1 MTNQIAFKS
10 QTLKTVE
17 HDGKIWFTAA
27 TLAAALEYSDA
38 KSVSNIYNR
47 NKDEFTPCMT
57 VVVENINSGLANNA
71 EGIKTMTSDKSK
83 GYGNLVTKTRV
94 FSLRGAHLIAMFA
107 STPVAKEFRRWL
119 LDLIEEEAKRQ
130 QQQALPAPTG
140 TPIQLPRGI
149 YCYPNNRKPYQAYVR
164 LEGKKT
170 FVGSFRTIKEAT
182 DAQAGFIEKAA
193 RTTSLT
199 AVPELAPGRYRCIV
213 RPDGQMQ
220 FSSIEDKT
228 LIDATAI
235 RRLRSDM
242 RYAMTV
248 VMELHNRLRI
258 VDGEENAS
266 RLDTPLSNIKI

>member
-1 MTNQIAFKS
+1 MSNKLVFKAH
-10 QTLKTVE
+10 TLETVE
-17 HDGKIWFTAA
+17 HEGKIWFTAA
-27 TLAAALEYSDA
+27 TLAIALEYSRGD
-38 KSVSNIYNR
+38 KVTQLYNR
-47 NKDEFTPCMT
+47 NVDEFSPGMS
-57 VVVENINSGLANNA
+57 INLKLRFNGLNNSLR
-71 EGIKTMTSDKSK
+71 EKD
-83 GYGNLVTKTRV
+83 VRV

-107 STPVAKEFRRWL
+107 STPVAKEFRRWV

-130 QQQALPAPTG
+130 QQALPTPTG

-149 YCYPNNRKPYQAYVR
+149 YCYPNNRNPYQAYVR

-170 FVGSFRTIKEAT
+170 FVGSFRTIKEAL
-182 DAQAGFIEKAA
+182 DAQADAIEKAA
-193 RTTSLT
+193 QKTSLT
-199 AVPELAPGRYRCIV
+199 AVPALAPGRYRCIV

-235 RRLRSDM
+235 RRLRRDM

-266 RLDTPLSNIKI
+266 RLDTPLSNAITL

>member
-1 MTNQIAFKS
+1 MATQLIPVFNGTINNESVLLCDARELHTFLGVGKVFAAWITARIA
-10 QTLKTVE
+10 
-17 HDGKIWFTAA
+17 
-27 TLAAALEYSDA
+27 EY
-38 KSVSNIYNR
+38 
-47 NKDEFTPCMT
+47 EF
-57 VVVENINSGLANNA
+57 VENQDYTLTFS
-71 EGIKTMTSDKSK
+71 KTGKRQNVLCKD
-83 GYGNLVTKTRV
+83 Y
-94 FSLRGAHLIAMFA
+94 HL
-107 STPVAKEFRRWL
+107 TLDTAKEVAMVERNAKGRQIRRYF
-119 LDLIEEEAKRQ
+119 IECEKQLRQ
-130 QQQALPAPTG
+130 QEQTLPAPTG

-193 RTTSLT
+193 RKTSLT

-258 VDGEENAS
+258 VDGEENTS

>member
-1 MTNQIAFKS
+1 MATQLTFKS
-10 QTLKTVE
+10 LILEVVE
-17 HDGKIWFTAA
+17 HNGKIWFRSA
-27 TLAAALEYSDA
+27 TLAKALEYSDPR
-38 KSVSNIYNR
+38 SVNKIYER
-47 NKDEFTPCMT
+47 NSDEFTPDMTT
-57 VVVENINSGLANNA
+57 VV
-71 EGIKTMTSDKSK
+71 EGVNLTSSDKSK

-193 RTTSLT
+193 RKTSLT

>member
-1 MTNQIAFKS
+1 MSNKLVFKTH
-10 QTLKTVE
+10 TLEAVE
-17 HDGKIWFTAA
+17 HEGKSWFTAA
-27 TLAAALEYSDA
+27 TLAVALEYSRGD
-38 KSVSNIYNR
+38 KVTQIYNR
-47 NKDEFTPCMT
+47 NVAEFTPQMSLNLNLRVSGKINGLQHKT
-57 VVVENINSGLANNA
+57 V
-71 EGIKTMTSDKSK
+71 
-83 GYGNLVTKTRV
+83 RV

-130 QQQALPAPTG
+130 QQALPAPTG

-149 YCYPNNRKPYQAYVR
+149 YCYPNNRNPYQAYVR

-170 FVGSFRTIKEAT
+170 FVGSFRTLKEAL
-182 DAQAGFIEKAA
+182 DAQADFIEKAA
-193 RTTSLT
+193 HKTPLT
-199 AVPELAPGRYRCIV
+199 AVPALAPGRYRCIV

-220 FSSIEDKT
+220 FSNIEDKT

-235 RRLRSDM
+235 RRLRRDM

-266 RLDTPLSNIKI
+266 RLDTPLSNITL

>member
-1 MTNQIAFKS
+1 MTNQITFKS
-10 QTLKTVE
+10 QTLRTVE
-17 HDGKIWFTAA
+17 HGGKIWFTAA
-27 TLAAALEYSDA
+27 TLATALEYSDA

-71 EGIKTMTSDKSK
+71 EVIKTMTSNKSK
-83 GYGNLVTKTRV
+83 GYGNLITKTRV

-130 QQQALPAPTG
+130 QQALPAPTG

-149 YCYPNNRKPYQAYVR
+149 YCYPNNRNPYQAYVR

-170 FVGSFRTIKEAT
+170 FVGSFRTLKEAL
-182 DAQAGFIEKAA
+182 DAQADFIEKAA
-193 RTTSLT
+193 HKTPLT
-199 AVPELAPGRYRCIV
+199 AVPALAPGRYRCIV

-220 FSSIEDKT
+220 FSNIEDKT
-228 LIDATAI
+228 LIDATTI
-235 RRLRSDM
+235 RRLRRDM

-266 RLDTPLSNIKI
+266 RLDTPLSNITF

>member
-1 MTNQIAFKS
+1 MATQLIPVFNGTINSEPTLLCNARDLHAF
-10 QTLKTVE
+10 LGA
-17 HDGKIWFTAA
+17 GKHFASWITERIEQYGF
-27 TLAAALEYSDA
+27 
-38 KSVSNIYNR
+38 
-47 NKDEFTPCMT
+47 
-57 VVVENINSGLANNA
+57 VENQDYIIASQNREAK
-71 EGIKTMTSDKSK
+71 I
-83 GYGNLVTKTRV
+83 
-94 FSLRGAHLIAMFA
+94 RGGHNRKDYHL
-107 STPVAKEFRRWL
+107 TLDTAKEVAMVERNAKGRQIRRYF
-119 LDLIEEEAKRQ
+119 IECEKQLR
-130 QQQALPAPTG
+130 QQQALPVPTG

-193 RTTSLT
+193 RKTSLT

>member
-1 MTNQIAFKS
+1 MTNQITFKS
-10 QTLKTVE
+10 QTLRTVE
-17 HDGKIWFTAA
+17 HGGKIWFTAA
-27 TLAAALEYSDA
+27 TLATALEYSDA

-71 EGIKTMTSDKSK
+71 EVIKTMTADKSK
-83 GYGNLVTKTRV
+83 SYGNLITKTRV

-107 STPVAKEFRRWL
+107 STPVAKEFRRWV

-130 QQQALPAPTG
+130 QQQAQLPQPA
-140 TPIQLPRGI
+140 PIQLPRGI
-149 YCYPNNRKPYQAYVR
+149 YCYPNNRNPYQAYVR

-170 FVGSFRTIKEAT
+170 FVGSFRTIKEAL
-182 DAQAGFIEKAA
+182 DAQADAIEKAA
-193 RTTSLT
+193 QKTSLT
-199 AVPELAPGRYRCIV
+199 AVPALAPGRYRCIV

-235 RRLRSDM
+235 RRLRRDM

-266 RLDTPLSNIKI
+266 RLDTPLSNAITL

>member
-1 MTNQIAFKS
+1 MTNQITFKS
-10 QTLKTVE
+10 QTLRTVE
-17 HDGKIWFTAA
+17 HGGKIWFTAA
-27 TLAAALEYSDA
+27 TLATALEYSDA

-71 EGIKTMTSDKSK
+71 EVIKTMTSDKSK
-83 GYGNLVTKTRV
+83 GYGNLITKTRV

-107 STPVAKEFRRWL
+107 STPVAKEFRHWL

-130 QQQALPAPTG
+130 QQALPVPTG

-170 FVGSFRTIKEAT
+170 FVGSFRTIKEAL
-182 DAQAGFIEKAA
+182 DAQADFIEKA
-193 RTTSLT
+193 THKTPLT
-199 AVPELAPGRYRCIV
+199 AVPALAPGRYRCIV

-220 FSSIEDKT
+220 FSNIEDKT

-235 RRLRSDM
+235 RRLRRDM

-266 RLDTPLSNIKI
+266 RLDTPLSNITL

>member
-1 MTNQIAFKS
+1 MTNQPTFKAH
-10 QTLKTVE
+10 TLETVE

-27 TLAAALEYSDA
+27 TLAKALEYSRGD
-38 KSVSNIYNR
+38 KITQLYNR
-47 NKDEFTPCMT
+47 NADEFTPCMST
-57 VVVENINSGLANNA
+57 NLNLRFNGLNNSLREKA
-71 EGIKTMTSDKSK
+71 
-83 GYGNLVTKTRV
+83 VRV
-94 FSLRGAHLIAMFA
+94 FSLRGAHLISMFA

-193 RTTSLT
+193 RKTSLT
-199 AVPELAPGRYRCIV
+199 AVPELVPGRYRCIV

>member
-1 MTNQIAFKS
+1 MATQLTFKS
-10 QTLKTVE
+10 HVLETVE
-17 HDGKIWFTAA
+17 HNGKIWFRSAS
-27 TLAAALEYSDA
+27 LAKALEYSDPR
-38 KSVSNIYNR
+38 SVNKIYER
-47 NKDEFTPCMT
+47 NSDEFTPCMVT
-57 VVVENINSGLANNA
+57 VV
-71 EGIKTMTSDKSK
+71 EGVNLTSSDKSK
-83 GYGNLVTKTRV
+83 GYGNLVTKNRL

-107 STPVAKEFRRWL
+107 STKVAKEFRRWL
-119 LDLIEEEAKRQ
+119 LDLIEEEANRQ
-130 QQQALPAPTG
+130 QSQQPVPTG

-149 YCYPNNRKPYQAYVR
+149 YCYPNNRNPYQAYVR

-193 RTTSLT
+193 RKTSLT
-199 AVPELAPGRYRCIV
+199 AVPELVPGRYRCIV

-258 VDGEENAS
+258 VDGEESAS
-266 RLDTPLSNIKI
+266 RLDTPLSNITF

>member
-1 MTNQIAFKS
+1 MPNKLVFKAH
-10 QTLKTVE
+10 TLEAVE
-17 HDGKIWFTAA
+17 HDGKSWFTAA
-27 TLAAALEYSDA
+27 TLAVALEYSRGD
-38 KSVSNIYNR
+38 KVTQIYNR
-47 NKDEFTPCMT
+47 NVAEFTPQMSLNLNLRVSGKINGLQHKT
-57 VVVENINSGLANNA
+57 V
-71 EGIKTMTSDKSK
+71 
-83 GYGNLVTKTRV
+83 RV

-130 QQQALPAPTG
+130 QQALPALTG

-170 FVGSFRTIKEAT
+170 FVGSFRTIKEAL
-182 DAQAGFIEKAA
+182 DAQADFIEKA
-193 RTTSLT
+193 THKTSLT
-199 AVPELAPGRYRCIV
+199 AVPALAPGRYRCIV

-220 FSSIEDKT
+220 FSNIEDKT

-235 RRLRSDM
+235 RRLRRDM

-266 RLDTPLSNIKI
+266 RLDTPLSNITL

>member
-1 MTNQIAFKS
+1 MSNKLVFKAH
-10 QTLKTVE
+10 TLETVE
-17 HDGKIWFTAA
+17 HEGKIWFTAA
-27 TLAAALEYSDA
+27 TLAIALEYSRGD
-38 KSVSNIYNR
+38 KVTQLYNR
-47 NKDEFTPCMT
+47 NVDEFSPGMS
-57 VVVENINSGLANNA
+57 INLKLRFNGLNNSLR
-71 EGIKTMTSDKSK
+71 EKD
-83 GYGNLVTKTRV
+83 VRV

-107 STPVAKEFRRWL
+107 STPVAKEFRRWV

-130 QQQALPAPTG
+130 QQQAQLPQPA
-140 TPIQLPRGI
+140 PIQLPRGI
-149 YCYPNNRKPYQAYVR
+149 YCYPNNRNPYQAYVR

-170 FVGSFRTIKEAT
+170 FVGSFRTIKEAL
-182 DAQAGFIEKAA
+182 DAQADAIEKAA
-193 RTTSLT
+193 QKTSLT
-199 AVPELAPGRYRCIV
+199 AVPALAPGRYRCIV

-235 RRLRSDM
+235 RRLRRDM

-266 RLDTPLSNIKI
+266 RLDTPLSNAITL

>member
-1 MTNQIAFKS
+1 MTKQLVFQNRVIDTIEYNGS
-10 QTLKTVE
+10 L
-17 HDGKIWFTAA
+17 WFTS
-27 TLAAALEYSDA
+27 TDLAKALTYAEKD
-38 KSVSNIYNR
+38 SVTKIYQR
-47 NKDEFTPCMT
+47 NKDEFTTEMT
-57 VVVENINSGLANNA
+57 QIIETVNSTA
-71 EGIKTMTSDKSK
+71 SDKSK
-83 GYGNLVTKTRV
+83 GYGNLITKTRV

-130 QQQALPAPTG
+130 QQALPVPTG

-149 YCYPNNRKPYQAYVR
+149 YCYPNNRNPYQAYVR

-170 FVGSFRTIKEAT
+170 FVGSFRTIKEAL
-182 DAQAGFIEKAA
+182 DAQADFIEKA
-193 RTTSLT
+193 THKTSLT
-199 AVPELAPGRYRCIV
+199 AVPALAPGRYRCIV

-220 FSSIEDKT
+220 FSNIEDKT

-235 RRLRSDM
+235 RRLRRDM

-266 RLDTPLSNIKI
+266 RLDTPLSNITL

>member
-1 MTNQIAFKS
+1 MTNQITFKS
-10 QTLKTVE
+10 QTLRTVE
-17 HDGKIWFTAA
+17 HGGKIWFTAA
-27 TLAAALEYSDA
+27 TLATALEYSDA

-71 EGIKTMTSDKSK
+71 EVIKTMTSDKSK
-83 GYGNLVTKTRV
+83 GYGNLITKTRV

-130 QQQALPAPTG
+130 QQALPAPTG

-149 YCYPNNRKPYQAYVR
+149 YCYPNNRNPYQAYVR

-170 FVGSFRTIKEAT
+170 FVGSFRTLKEAL
-182 DAQAGFIEKAA
+182 DAQADFIEKAA
-193 RTTSLT
+193 HKTPLT
-199 AVPELAPGRYRCIV
+199 AVPALAPGRYRCIV

-220 FSSIEDKT
+220 FSNIEDKT

-235 RRLRSDM
+235 RRLRRDM

-266 RLDTPLSNIKI
+266 RLDTPLSNITL

>member
-1 MTNQIAFKS
+1 MPNKLVFKDH
-10 QTLKTVE
+10 TLEAVE
-17 HDGKIWFTAA
+17 HDGKSWFTAA
-27 TLAAALEYSDA
+27 TLAVALEYSRGD
-38 KSVSNIYNR
+38 KVTQIYNR
-47 NKDEFTPCMT
+47 NADEFTPGMS
-57 VVVENINSGLANNA
+57 INLNLRFNGLNNSLREKA
-71 EGIKTMTSDKSK
+71 
-83 GYGNLVTKTRV
+83 VRV

-130 QQQALPAPTG
+130 QQALPAPTG

-149 YCYPNNRKPYQAYVR
+149 YCYPNNRNPYQAYVR

-170 FVGSFRTIKEAT
+170 FVGSFRTIKEAL
-182 DAQAGFIEKAA
+182 DAQADFIEKAA
-193 RTTSLT
+193 HKTPLT
-199 AVPELAPGRYRCIV
+199 AVPALAPGRYRCIV

-220 FSSIEDKT
+220 FSNIEDKT

-235 RRLRSDM
+235 RRLRRDM

-266 RLDTPLSNIKI
+266 RLDTPLSNITL

>member
-1 MTNQIAFKS
+1 MSNTLIFKAH
-10 QTLKTVE
+10 TLEAVE
-17 HDGKIWFTAA
+17 HEGKSWFTAA
-27 TLAAALEYSDA
+27 TLAVALEYSRGD
-38 KSVSNIYNR
+38 KVTQIYNR
-47 NKDEFTPCMT
+47 NVAEFTPQMSLNLNLRVSGKINGLQHKT
-57 VVVENINSGLANNA
+57 V
-71 EGIKTMTSDKSK
+71 
-83 GYGNLVTKTRV
+83 RV

-130 QQQALPAPTG
+130 QQALPAPTG

-149 YCYPNNRKPYQAYVR
+149 YCYPNNRNPYQAYVR

-170 FVGSFRTIKEAT
+170 FVGSFRTIKEAL
-182 DAQAGFIEKAA
+182 DAQADFIEKAA
-193 RTTSLT
+193 HKTPLT
-199 AVPELAPGRYRCIV
+199 AVPALAPGRYRCIV

-220 FSSIEDKT
+220 FSNIEDKT

-235 RRLRSDM
+235 RRLRRDM

-266 RLDTPLSNIKI
+266 RLDTPLSNITL

>member
-1 MTNQIAFKS
+1 MSNKLVFKAH
-10 QTLKTVE
+10 TLEAVE
-17 HDGKIWFTAA
+17 HEGKIWFTAA
-27 TLAAALEYSDA
+27 TLAIALEYSRGD
-38 KSVSNIYNR
+38 KVTQLYNR
-47 NKDEFTPCMT
+47 NVDEFSPDMS
-57 VVVENINSGLANNA
+57 INLKLRFNGLNNSLR
-71 EGIKTMTSDKSK
+71 EKD
-83 GYGNLVTKTRV
+83 VRV

-107 STPVAKEFRRWL
+107 STPVAKEFRRWV

-130 QQQALPAPTG
+130 QQQAQLPQPA
-140 TPIQLPRGI
+140 PIQLPRGI
-149 YCYPNNRKPYQAYVR
+149 YCYPNNRNPYQAYVR

-170 FVGSFRTIKEAT
+170 FVGSFRTIKEAL
-182 DAQAGFIEKAA
+182 DAQADAIEKAA
-193 RTTSLT
+193 QKTSLT
-199 AVPELAPGRYRCIV
+199 AVPALAPGRYRCIV

-235 RRLRSDM
+235 RRLRRDM

-266 RLDTPLSNIKI
+266 RLDTPLSNAITL

>member
-1 MTNQIAFKS
+1 MSNTLIFKAH
-10 QTLKTVE
+10 TLEAVE
-17 HDGKIWFTAA
+17 HEGKSWFTAA
-27 TLAAALEYSDA
+27 TLAVALEYSRGD
-38 KSVSNIYNR
+38 KVTQIYNR
-47 NKDEFTPCMT
+47 NADEFTPGMS
-57 VVVENINSGLANNA
+57 INLNLRFNGLNNSLREKA
-71 EGIKTMTSDKSK
+71 
-83 GYGNLVTKTRV
+83 VRV

-130 QQQALPAPTG
+130 QQALPAPTG

-149 YCYPNNRKPYQAYVR
+149 YCYPNNRNPYQAYVR

-170 FVGSFRTIKEAT
+170 FVGSFRTLKEAL
-182 DAQAGFIEKAA
+182 DAQADFIEKAA
-193 RTTSLT
+193 HKTPLT
-199 AVPELAPGRYRCIV
+199 AVPALAPGRYRCIV

-220 FSSIEDKT
+220 FSNIEDKT

-235 RRLRSDM
+235 RRLRRDM

-266 RLDTPLSNIKI
+266 RLDTPLSNITL

>member
-1 MTNQIAFKS
+1 MATQLIPVFNGTISNESVLLCDARELHSFLGVGKVFAAWITARIA
-10 QTLKTVE
+10 
-17 HDGKIWFTAA
+17 
-27 TLAAALEYSDA
+27 EY
-38 KSVSNIYNR
+38 
-47 NKDEFTPCMT
+47 EF
-57 VVVENINSGLANNA
+57 VENHDYISFFQNGKKPQ
-71 EGIKTMTSDKSK
+71 G
-83 GYGNLVTKTRV
+83 GRPTKDY
-94 FSLRGAHLIAMFA
+94 HL
-107 STPVAKEFRRWL
+107 TLDTAKELAMVERNEKGRQIRRYF
-119 LDLIEEEAKRQ
+119 IECEKQLRQ
-130 QQQALPAPTG
+130 QQTLPAPTG

-193 RTTSLT
+193 RKTSLT

>member
-1 MTNQIAFKS
+1 MPNKLVFKTH
-10 QTLKTVE
+10 TLEAVE
-17 HDGKIWFTAA
+17 HNGKSWFTAA
-27 TLAAALEYSDA
+27 TLAVALEYSRGD
-38 KSVSNIYNR
+38 KVTQIYNR
-47 NKDEFTPCMT
+47 NVDEFTPCMS
-57 VVVENINSGLANNA
+57 INLNLRFNGLNNSLREKA
-71 EGIKTMTSDKSK
+71 
-83 GYGNLVTKTRV
+83 VRV

-130 QQQALPAPTG
+130 QQALPAPTG

-149 YCYPNNRKPYQAYVR
+149 YCYPNNRNPYQAYVR

-170 FVGSFRTIKEAT
+170 FVGSFRTIKEAL
-182 DAQAGFIEKAA
+182 DAQADFIEKAA
-193 RTTSLT
+193 HKTPLT
-199 AVPELAPGRYRCIV
+199 AVPALAPGRYRCIV
-213 RPDGQMQ
+213 RPDRQMQ
-220 FSSIEDKT
+220 FSNIEDKT

-235 RRLRSDM
+235 RRLRRDM

-266 RLDTPLSNIKI
+266 RLDTPLSNITL

>member
-1 MTNQIAFKS
+1 MSNKLVFKTH
-10 QTLKTVE
+10 TLEAVE
-17 HDGKIWFTAA
+17 HEGKSWFTAA
-27 TLAAALEYSDA
+27 TLAVALEYSRGD
-38 KSVSNIYNR
+38 KVTQIYNR
-47 NKDEFTPCMT
+47 NVAEFTPQMSLNLNLRVSGKINGLQHKT
-57 VVVENINSGLANNA
+57 V
-71 EGIKTMTSDKSK
+71 
-83 GYGNLVTKTRV
+83 RV

-130 QQQALPAPTG
+130 QQALPAPTG

-149 YCYPNNRKPYQAYVR
+149 YCYPNNRNPYQAYVR

-170 FVGSFRTIKEAT
+170 FVGSFRTIKEAL
-182 DAQAGFIEKAA
+182 DAQADFIEKAA
-193 RTTSLT
+193 HKTPLT
-199 AVPELAPGRYRCIV
+199 AVPALAPGRYRCIV

-235 RRLRSDM
+235 RRLRRDM

-266 RLDTPLSNIKI
+266 RLDTPLSNITL

>member
-1 MTNQIAFKS
+1 MPNKLVFKAH
-10 QTLKTVE
+10 TLEAVE
-17 HDGKIWFTAA
+17 HDGKSWFTAA
-27 TLAAALEYSDA
+27 TLAVALEYSRGD
-38 KSVSNIYNR
+38 KVTQIYNR
-47 NKDEFTPCMT
+47 NVAEFTPQMSLNLNLRVSGKINGLQHKT
-57 VVVENINSGLANNA
+57 V
-71 EGIKTMTSDKSK
+71 
-83 GYGNLVTKTRV
+83 RV

-130 QQQALPAPTG
+130 QQALPVPTG

-170 FVGSFRTIKEAT
+170 FVGSFRTIKEAL
-182 DAQAGFIEKAA
+182 DAQADFIEKA
-193 RTTSLT
+193 THKTSLT
-199 AVPELAPGRYRCIV
+199 AVPALAPGRYRCIV

-220 FSSIEDKT
+220 FSNIEDKT

-235 RRLRSDM
+235 RRLRRDM

-266 RLDTPLSNIKI
+266 RLDTPLSNITL

>member
-1 MTNQIAFKS
+1 MSNKLVFKTH
-10 QTLKTVE
+10 TLEAVE
-17 HDGKIWFTAA
+17 HEGKSWFTAA
-27 TLAAALEYSDA
+27 TLAVALEYSRGD
-38 KSVSNIYNR
+38 KVTQIYNR
-47 NKDEFTPCMT
+47 NVAEFTPQMSLNLNLRVSGKINGLQHKT
-57 VVVENINSGLANNA
+57 V
-71 EGIKTMTSDKSK
+71 
-83 GYGNLVTKTRV
+83 RV

-130 QQQALPAPTG
+130 QQALPAPTG

-149 YCYPNNRKPYQAYVR
+149 YCYPNNRNPYQAYVR

-170 FVGSFRTIKEAT
+170 FVGSFRTIKEAL
-182 DAQAGFIEKAA
+182 DAQADFIEKAA
-193 RTTSLT
+193 HKTPLT
-199 AVPELAPGRYRCIV
+199 AVPALAPGRYRCIV

-220 FSSIEDKT
+220 FSNIEDKT

-235 RRLRSDM
+235 RRLRRDM

-266 RLDTPLSNIKI
+266 RLDTPLSNITL

>member
-1 MTNQIAFKS
+1 MATQLIPVFNGTINNESVLLCDARALHTF
-10 QTLKTVE
+10 LEV
-17 HDGKIWFTAA
+17 GKMFAHWIKDRLT
-27 TLAAALEYSDA
+27 EY
-38 KSVSNIYNR
+38 
-47 NKDEFTPCMT
+47 EF
-57 VVVENINSGLANNA
+57 VENQDYVIACQNGQAK
-71 EGIKTMTSDKSK
+71 I
-83 GYGNLVTKTRV
+83 
-94 FSLRGAHLIAMFA
+94 RGGHNRKDYHL
-107 STPVAKEFRRWL
+107 TLDTAKEVAMVERNEKGRQIRRYF
-119 LDLIEEEAKRQ
+119 IECEKQLRLQEQ
-130 QQQALPAPTG
+130 TLPAPTG

-193 RTTSLT
+193 RKTSLT

>member
-1 MTNQIAFKS
+1 MTNQITFKS
-10 QTLKTVE
+10 QTLRTVE
-17 HDGKIWFTAA
+17 HGGKIWFTAA
-27 TLAAALEYSDA
+27 TLATALEYSDA

-71 EGIKTMTSDKSK
+71 EVIKTMTSDKSK
-83 GYGNLVTKTRV
+83 SYGNLRTKTRV

-130 QQQALPAPTG
+130 QQALPAPTG

-149 YCYPNNRKPYQAYVR
+149 YCYPNNRNPYQAYVR

-170 FVGSFRTIKEAT
+170 FVGSFRTIKEAL
-182 DAQAGFIEKAA
+182 DAQADAIEKAA
-193 RTTSLT
+193 QKTSLT
-199 AVPELAPGRYRCIV
+199 AVPALAPGRYRCIV

-235 RRLRSDM
+235 RRLRRDM

-266 RLDTPLSNIKI
+266 RLDTPLSNAITL

>member
-1 MTNQIAFKS
+1 MTKQLVFQSHTIDAIDYNGY
-10 QTLKTVE
+10 L
-17 HDGKIWFTAA
+17 WFTSSD
-27 TLAAALEYSDA
+27 LAKALAYAERD
-38 KSVSNIYNR
+38 SVTKIYQR
-47 NKDEFTPCMT
+47 NKDEFTAGMAQLIET
-57 VVVENINSGLANNA
+57 VNLTS
-71 EGIKTMTSDKSK
+71 SDKSK

-149 YCYPNNRKPYQAYVR
+149 YCYPNNRNPYQAYVR

-193 RTTSLT
+193 RKTSLT

-266 RLDTPLSNIKI
+266 RLNTPLSNIKI

>member
-94 FSLRGAHLIAMFA
+94 F
-107 STPVAKEFRRWL
+107 
-119 LDLIEEEAKRQ
+119 
-130 QQQALPAPTG
+130 
-140 TPIQLPRGI
+140 
-149 YCYPNNRKPYQAYVR
+149 
-164 LEGKKT
+164 
-170 FVGSFRTIKEAT
+170 
-182 DAQAGFIEKAA
+182 
-193 RTTSLT
+193 
-199 AVPELAPGRYRCIV
+199 
-213 RPDGQMQ
+213 
-220 FSSIEDKT
+220 FSSRCAPYRD
-228 LIDATAI
+228 
-235 RRLRSDM
+235 
-242 RYAMTV
+242 V
-248 VMELHNRLRI
+248 CQH
-258 VDGEENAS
+258 AS
-266 RLDTPLSNIKI
+266 SQRVSPLVA

>member
-1 MTNQIAFKS
+1 MPNKLVFKAH
-10 QTLKTVE
+10 TLEAVE
-17 HDGKIWFTAA
+17 HDGKSWFTAA
-27 TLAAALEYSDA
+27 TLAVALEYSRGD
-38 KSVSNIYNR
+38 KVTQIYNR
-47 NKDEFTPCMT
+47 NVAEFTPQMSLNLNLRVSGKINGLQHKT
-57 VVVENINSGLANNA
+57 V
-71 EGIKTMTSDKSK
+71 
-83 GYGNLVTKTRV
+83 RV

-130 QQQALPAPTG
+130 QQALPALTG

-170 FVGSFRTIKEAT
+170 FVGSFRTIKEAL
-182 DAQAGFIEKAA
+182 DAQADFIEKAA
-193 RTTSLT
+193 HKTPLT
-199 AVPELAPGRYRCIV
+199 AVPALAPGRYRCIV

-220 FSSIEDKT
+220 FSNIEDKT
-228 LIDATAI
+228 LIDATTI
-235 RRLRSDM
+235 RRLRRDM

-266 RLDTPLSNIKI
+266 RLDTPLSNITL